1 MIKTQEQLLPQPQL
15 EAGLVATSGTVK
27 EGVSSG
33 QTNAVI
39 AKYSKNTT
47 TNPSGIN
54 FCVEIADKCGKETDL
69 GNTFKRLFSEMLA
82 EVQNN
87 DGKLGTYLVGELSGE
102 LYDVIGIGREY
113 VDKSVLVVRTFVASV
128 KGFILEKLKAGIK
141 DLINML
147 IYPSE
152 DGNSL
157 SSHKVFQR
165 HFR

>member
-1 MIKTQEQLLPQPQL
+1 
-15 EAGLVATSGTVK
+15 
-27 EGVSSG
+27 
-33 QTNAVI
+33 
-39 AKYSKNTT
+39 
-47 TNPSGIN
+47 
-54 FCVEIADKCGKETDL
+54 
-69 GNTFKRLFSEMLA
+69 MLA

-157 SSHKVFQR
+157 SARHKVFQR